1 MSRLLTAYQRLMSRH
16 PFPTQ
21 VLSAG
26 LLAAT
31 GDAVCQ
37 LFVQRNPKYNFARTA
52 RFFCATVFVIAP
64 LQTRWFRLLEHRVTA
79 RRPKI
84 SPLKRVLVDQTFG
97 APFFNTTF
105 LFTLALLENRSL
117 RSATHSVQ
125 HQIGPVLLANYKL
138 WPFVQLLNF
147 YVVPLQYR
155 IVLLQFVGI
164 FWNAYISYATQN
176 RMLA

>member
-1 MSRLLTAYQRLMSRH
+1 MSRY

-21 VLSAG
+21 VVSAG

-31 GDAVCQ
+31 GDAFCQ
-37 LFVQRNPKYNFARTA
+37 LCVQRNPKYDFARTA
-52 RFFCATVFVIAP
+52 RFFCATVFVVAP
-64 LQTRWFRLLEHRVTA
+64 LQTRWFPFLERNIVA

-84 SPLKRVLVDQTFG
+84 SPLKRVVVDQIFG

-105 LFTLALLENRSL
+105 LFTLALLEHRSV
-117 RSATHSVQ
+117 RTATHTAR
-125 HQIGPVLLANYKL
+125 HQIGHVLVANYKL
-138 WPFVQLLNF
+138 WPFVQLFNF
-147 YVVPLQYR
+147 YLVPLHYR
-155 IVLLQFVGI
+155 IILLQFVGI